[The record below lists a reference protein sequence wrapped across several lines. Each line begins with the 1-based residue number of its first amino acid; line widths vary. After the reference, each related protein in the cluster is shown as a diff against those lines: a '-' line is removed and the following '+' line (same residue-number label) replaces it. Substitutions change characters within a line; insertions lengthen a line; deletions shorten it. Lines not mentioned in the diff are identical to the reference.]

1 MYRKWP
7 IIKTPNLNINGKR
20 NFKLKKLTEPN
31 KDSARGSKAAN
42 KDTNKKKDV
51 STHRYKEH
59 LILRSGWNLKGNEI
73 SSKKHTGHT
82 YSLWGCQCTFL
93 NL

>member
-1 MYRKWP
+1 MYR

-59 LILRSGWNLKGNEI
+59 LILEVWLDLKGNEI

-82 YSLWGCQCTFL
+82 YSLWGRQCTFL